1 MASPN
6 STGNPPH
13 RGTRREVFAWA
24 MYDWAN
30 SAWSTILITVVVFYL
45 TTVVTPSDWGPW
57 FYGNGVGISMFV
69 AALLSPVLGALAD
82 ARAAKRHWLAITA
95 LGGAAAATLMGVL
108 PPNPAWIALTL
119 FFIANLGFELSYGI
133 CNGFLPEI
141 SDDTTVNRVSA
152 WGFGAGYVGGGLAL
166 ALALVVMLQGDRFGL
181 PGGDF
186 LTCDFNQSADA
197 QFVVDVPAGAYSVE
211 LWRGDTVHTNLRDE
225 LRLNGTT
232 STATT
237 TDGGRVSTEVT
248 LHDGQLMLRLI
259 PNGRTAQDVPSVVP
273 IQGMKILG
281 DGTSFAAQFDF
292 GTRGSPVNDGYTQV
306 TPETQYGPHEVKMG
320 DELVELNFGWKD
332 GDVTAVD
339 AVNPLRMRI
348 ALVIGGLW
356 WGLFSLPAVLFLRD
370 KVQPRAAH
378 QSVFEAARGAFAQV
392 GQTLKHVRH
401 YRTLALFLLGF
412 LLFNDGMQTVI
423 SQASVFAKEELK
435 MTTVDLIPLIL
446 MIQFVSLP
454 GALFVG
460 WLSDKIGQKTTLLA
474 TLAVWIG
481 LVFSAFFVT
490 TKGQFW
496 VMGFVLALVMGGAQ
510 SVSRA
515 IMGRMTPETRAAEFM
530 GFFNFSGK
538 ATSIL
543 GPVLFANTLKAT
555 GSAHWAI
562 LSLLVFFV
570 LGTLLVLPVNVERGQ
585 REALAEA

>member
-1 MASPN
+1 MVSTN
-6 STGNPPH
+6 SAEIPQH

-82 ARAAKRHWLAITA
+82 ARASKRAWLAITA
-95 LGGAAAATLMGVL
+95 LGGAGAAVLMGLL
-108 PPNPAWIALTL
+108 PPNPAWLALAM

-141 SDDTTVNRVSA
+141 SDDSTVNRVSA

-166 ALALVVMLQGDRFGL
+166 ALALVVMLKGDLFGL
-181 PGGDF
+181 PSGTY
-186 LTCDFNQSADA
+186 LTCDYNDSLDGK
-197 QFVVDVPAGAYSVE
+197 FVVDIPEGAYAVKIWGGDVVHEGTVE
-211 LWRGDTVHTNLRDE
+211 EFKVGGDE
-225 LRLNGTT
+225 PSSPAYQNGKLTISMPWT
-232 STATT
+232 KKN
-237 TDGGRVSTEVT
+237 
-248 LHDGQLMLRLI
+248 I
-259 PNGRTAQDVPSVVP
+259 P
-273 IQGMKILG
+273 IQGLEILG
-281 DGTSFAAQFDF
+281 AGTPFEARFDF
-292 GTRGSPVNDGYTQV
+292 GTLGSPVETGYVQV
-306 TPETQYGPHEVKMG
+306 TPETQYGSHEIKLN
-320 DELVELNFGWKD
+320 DQPQSLNFGWQV
-332 GDVTAVD
+332 GTVTGAD

-348 ALVIGGLW
+348 ALVLGGLW
-356 WGLFSLPAVLFLRD
+356 WGIFSLPAVLFLRD
-370 KVQPRAAH
+370 KVQPRAQQ
-378 QSVFEAARGAFAQV
+378 QSVFAATRGAFAQV

-460 WLSDKIGQKTTLLA
+460 WLSDKIGQKPTLLA
-474 TLAVWIG
+474 TLVVWIG
-481 LVFSAFFVT
+481 LVLSAFFVT
-490 TKGQFW
+490 TSGQFW
-496 VMGFVLALVMGGAQ
+496 IMGFVLALVMGGAQ

-570 LGTLLVLPVNVERGQ
+570 LGTLLVLPVNVAQGQ
-585 REALAEA
+585 REALSEA